1 MGFTRYHSFQDIL
14 AYPRMRE
21 YLSVFFSENNL
32 ALFPES
38 VRALPLALAE
48 RQLESPW
55 NEPFSEVTGQL
66 LDAAHTVL
74 DITER
79 RARRCISLWE
89 SEKDWTLEGERRGGK
104 DSVFLLAP
112 EFEKKAGVSQM
123 RPAVII
129 CPGGGYERVCFSGE
143 GNPVM
148 RFMEAKGYVAFVLKY
163 RVAPERYPAPQEDL
177 ALAVRYVRE
186 HAQEYG
192 ADPENVLLMGFS
204 AGGHLC
210 ASLGCLYREI
220 AQMLEQETGEK
231 VFPDSLRP
239 DKLCLAYPVITFGE
253 ECHEGSFAAL
263 TGGDERLRK
272 PLSLEHRVT
281 VDFPETFLWAC
292 EDDGCV
298 PPSNT
303 MRMAA
308 ALKNVGARHEMRLY
322 PSGGHGCNLAFGS
335 SAYAWTQQLLEFFQQ
350 LPQSIG

>member
-1 MGFTRYHSFQDIL
+1 MRKRRKKTGFLFVL
-14 AYPRMRE
+14 
-21 YLSVFFSENNL
+21 VFFAAICIGQPVL
-32 ALFPES
+32 AAKVKAP
-38 VRALPLALAE
+38 
-48 RQLESPW
+48 
-55 NEPFSEVTGQL
+55 TGL
-66 LDAAHTVL
+66 KADYDKNYIKLTWKKVPK
-74 DITER
+74 
-79 RARRCISLWE
+79 AR
-89 SEKDWTLEGERRGGK
+89 
-104 DSVFLLAP
+104 
-112 EFEKKAGVSQM
+112 
-123 RPAVII
+123 
-129 CPGGGYERVCFSGE
+129 
-143 GNPVM
+143 
-148 RFMEAKGYVAFVLKY
+148 GYVVFVLKY
-163 RVAPERYPAPQEDL
+163 RVSPERYPAPQEDL

-308 ALKNVGARHEMRLY
+308 ALKNVGAGHEMRLY